1 VFFADTLVGP
11 RTPNLTYMLSFADID
26 ELNAGWA
33 RFSADPEW
41 KKLSALPRYS
51 YEAIVS
57 NISNLVLSPL
67 SASQI

>member
-1 VFFADTLVGP
+1 
-11 RTPNLTYMLSFADID
+11 MLSFTDID

-33 RFSADPEW
+33 KFVADPDW
-41 KKLSALPRYS
+41 KKLSASPRYS

-57 NISNLVLSPL
+57 NISNQILNPL